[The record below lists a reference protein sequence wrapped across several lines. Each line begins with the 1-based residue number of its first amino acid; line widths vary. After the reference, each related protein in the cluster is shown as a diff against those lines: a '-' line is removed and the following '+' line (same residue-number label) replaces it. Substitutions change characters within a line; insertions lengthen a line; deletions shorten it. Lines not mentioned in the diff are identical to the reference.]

1 MYVFDLAVDNH
12 FFELQKRAHPH
23 KVVGAKFNKQYYKT
37 EFFFDNVYLDEFS
50 KNSIVGRHSPRIF
63 DRINAPGLSPPGKQN
78 GIFPGNLY
86 LIYRSVMNAHLNLQ
100 KLFAN

>member
-1 MYVFDLAVDNH
+1 MSILMNSRKILLLAGI
-12 FFELQKRAHPH
+12 P
-23 KVVGAKFNKQYYKT
+23 
-37 EFFFDNVYLDEFS
+37 
-50 KNSIVGRHSPRIF
+50 PRIF

-100 KLFAN
+100 KLLAN